1 MCLTAP
7 SLYLLLSECFSFQQ
21 GFQKVLW
28 LGYRHNIDTFQRS
41 SKITMAELETAKPI
55 LLPFALIVQTCFLWF
70 KYQCFTFCSWAD
82 FASHL
87 FYLHQGTGCFDSMC
101 WLILSFF
108 SREVQLFLQHPLLL
122 RGERRPKQQSWLKMW
137 DALHPPVRKL

>member
-7 SLYLLLSECFSFQQ
+7 SLYPLLPECFFFQQSFQ
-21 GFQKVLW
+21 KDLW

-41 SKITMAELETAKPI
+41 SKITMAELEKAKPI
-55 LLPFALIVQTCFLWF
+55 LLPFALIVRTRFLWF
-70 KYQCFTFCSWAD
+70 KYQRLTTCNWPD

-87 FYLHQGTGCFDSMC
+87 LYLHQGTRCFASMC
-101 WLILSFF
+101 WLIFFLF

-122 RGERRPKQQSWLKMW
+122 RGERRPKQQSWLKKW
-137 DALHPPVRKL
+137 DALHPLARKS